1 MKVFQVRFL
10 TVLILFI
17 SLLGSTIL
25 IPNSLAQEDAQIPDW
40 IKNVAGWWANG
51 EISENEFLAGIEYLI
66 NNNIILLDFI
76 PCSIKTESQT
86 ISSAKLVPDWVK
98 NNAKWWSEDL
108 IEDTDFVNGIEYL
121 IKKQIISIDNKKI
134 LGNVPL
140 EDVTFSS
147 SWQTDKN
154 FLGFSLMQIPAG
166 LLLDKHGPK
175 KVVAYLL
182 LIALVSTISFAFAKS
197 FTGLLISRF
206 FIGVGVAACLMGPL
220 TGYRVW
226 FEDKYQQRANSWMLM
241 VASFGFVISTLPV
254 QILLPVIGWRFIFLL
269 ISILILLSIILILV
283 FAPSWN
289 TNIQNQSIQKK
300 GNLSDVWKNK
310 FFISLVPLAFL
321 NYGGVQAIQTLWA
334 GPWMLNVAGYS
345 PLESATGL
353 FWINITMLFAFMFW
367 GYILPKLSSLGIDS
381 IKIVKIGLPISYIIL
396 FCIIIMG
403 QKAELLCRH
412 LWWRVFWA

>member
-147 SWQTDKN
+147 SWQINKN
-154 FLGFSLMQIPAG
+154 
-166 LLLDKHGPK
+166 
-175 KVVAYLL
+175 Y
-182 LIALVSTISFAFAKS
+182 
-197 FTGLLISRF
+197 
-206 FIGVGVAACLMGPL
+206 
-220 TGYRVW
+220 
-226 FEDKYQQRANSWMLM
+226 
-241 VASFGFVISTLPV
+241 
-254 QILLPVIGWRFIFLL
+254 
-269 ISILILLSIILILV
+269 LV
-283 FAPSWN
+283 FASSSFFE
-289 TNIQNQSIQKK
+289 IYGKSGDCIVSDK
-300 GNLSDVWKNK
+300 GNLIWRSLSLALNPNKMDMYSEVAVWNDPQKTVVVYPFLTFSAYNEPGFYDYYSGKCNDCTTTKITQPTVLYTSSGIGHQALTILGYPSIPDIEIDKNPSILQQFDK
-310 FFISLVPLAFL
+310 VIMLHSEYVTRTMFDAITNHPNVFYLYPNALYAEIEVNYMDETITLIRGHNYPEPGITNGFDWELDNTHPYEFDSVCLDMEIYKIENGWMTNCYPENLFL
-321 NYGGVQAIQTLWA
+321 QNTEQ
-334 GPWMLNVAGYS
+334 
-345 PLESATGL
+345 L
-353 FWINITMLFAFMFW
+353 F
-367 GYILPKLSSLGIDS
+367 KLLKL
-381 IKIVKIGLPISYIIL
+381 IKDL
-396 FCIIIMG
+396 
-403 QKAELLCRH
+403 
-412 LWWRVFWA
+412 